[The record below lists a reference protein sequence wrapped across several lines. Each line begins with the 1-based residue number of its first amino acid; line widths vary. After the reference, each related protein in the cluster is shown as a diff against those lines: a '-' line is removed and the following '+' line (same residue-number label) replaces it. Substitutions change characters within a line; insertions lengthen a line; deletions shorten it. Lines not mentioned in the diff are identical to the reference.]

1 MRTQLF
7 VEERRFKEYVYVQRY
22 FYNLNMYVFIFIYIF
37 KLVVSGGE
45 DVLTV
50 QDYVN

>member
-1 MRTQLF
+1 MVFLSS
-7 VEERRFKEYVYVQRY
+7 
-22 FYNLNMYVFIFIYIF
+22 NMYVFIFIYIF

-50 QDYVN
+50 KDYVN